1 MHRLSTANTAAA
13 AAPVALI
20 VVAPNA
26 AVATATAPEA
36 ASVTVAPNA
45 AVKYLTV
52 PLVDLITIND
62 FFKIRIASF
71 PEEMSAKE
79 YRNFCLQVVELIM

>member
-62 FFKIRIASF
+62 FSKFGLHHFLQRKCQLRNIEI
-71 PEEMSAKE
+71 SAC
-79 YRNFCLQVVELIM
+79 RWLN